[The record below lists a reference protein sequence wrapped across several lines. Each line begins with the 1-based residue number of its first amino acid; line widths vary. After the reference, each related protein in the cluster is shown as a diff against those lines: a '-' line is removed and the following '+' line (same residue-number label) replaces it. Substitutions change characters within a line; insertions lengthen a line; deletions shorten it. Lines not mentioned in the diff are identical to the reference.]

1 MGEDELNLDQL
12 SMQIIAINDA
22 IQILAR
28 NGTSVEQH
36 SKEIEGLIKK
46 TGKNDDRLR
55 EIEGLI
61 HQSCELKGKEM
72 QEQKETLH
80 EHISSA
86 TERSITFTKYTVGS
100 LAGVGILLASYLMTT
115 MDTRDSV
122 HTAFEAKQDEKAD
135 KIYQEIFGVL
145 REIKRSMSIIREE
158 LAVQKTN
165 QAHYQEILHNHMED
179 EEVKWRS
186 LK

>member
-1 MGEDELNLDQL
+1 MNLDQL
-12 SMQIIAINDA
+12 SMQIVAINDA
-22 IQILAR
+22 MQILAR
-28 NGTSVEQH
+28 NGTSVQQH
-36 SKEIEGLIKK
+36 SKEIEGLIKR

-55 EIEGLI
+55 EIESLI

-72 QEQKETLH
+72 QEQKESLH

-86 TERSITFTKYTVGS
+86 TERAITFTKYTVGS
-100 LAGVGILLASYLMTT
+100 VSAIGIILAGYLLNTIET
-115 MDTRDSV
+115 KDSA
-122 HTAFEAKQDEKAD
+122 HTAFEAKQDEKVD

-145 REIKRSMSIIREE
+145 RELKDTMGDIKSE

-165 QAHYQEILHNHMED
+165 QVHYQEVLSDHMED
-179 EEVKWRS
+179 EEVKWRN